1 MHGAYILAND
11 LIPPAAGG
19 YTIVLVAPLGVGGL
33 LYRLLLAY
41 YRRRN
46 TGPARPSPLTAMSDF
61 LSVLGV
67 FLRYRSRGWILI
79 PTILALPVGYFAA
92 LPIVPTAA
100 GKENFATTYA
110 SFFVAAAAMTSAL
123 LIAVALQVRT
133 PSRQTRFVTREADL
147 VAVIWTVVA
156 EAAVLA
162 MLSPSFPMDLQRP
175 AFRLM
180 FSGTVSGLI
189 GLVLGSI
196 RSDVG

>member
-1 MHGAYILAND
+1 
-11 LIPPAAGG
+11 
-19 YTIVLVAPLGVGGL
+19 
-33 LYRLLLAY
+33 
-41 YRRRN
+41 
-46 TGPARPSPLTAMSDF
+46 MSDF
-61 LSVLGV
+61 LSVLDA

-79 PTILALPVGYFAA
+79 PTILAFPVGYFAA

-100 GKENFATTYA
+100 GEKNFATTYG
-110 SFFVAAAAMTSAL
+110 SFLVGAAAMTSAL

-133 PSRQTRFVTREADL
+133 PSRQTRFATREADL

-162 MLSPSFPMDLQRP
+162 MLSPSFPMDIQRP

-180 FSGTVSGLI
+180 CSGMAAGLI